1 MSRYQLIWAIIVAWC
16 IAALIGVSML
26 CYSVQT
32 KGYAMCE
39 PVDSK
44 PTAPTDPL
52 SKLLATMET
61 AHAYVM
67 MHTPQMRQRV
77 RNAGLPDQLAFDP
90 AAKELT
96 ALVESLK
103 GVMSHVR

>member
-1 MSRYQLIWAIIVAWC
+1 MIRLVWLILVSWC
-16 IAALIGVSML
+16 IGALIGVAML
-26 CYSVQT
+26 CYYLPA

-90 AAKELT
+90 AAKELLS
-96 ALVESLK
+96 LVESLQ

>member
-1 MSRYQLIWAIIVAWC
+1 MSRLVWFILVSWC
-16 IAALIGVSML
+16 IGALIGVALL
-26 CYSVQT
+26 CYYLPA

-77 RNAGLPDQLAFDP
+77 RNAGLPDQLAFNP

-96 ALVESLK
+96 ALVESLQ
-103 GVMSHVR
+103 GVMSNVR